1 MNNKFYTLSLP
12 EDMLANLNTIG
23 YEQMTQIQALSLPH
37 LLQNKDVL
45 AQAKTGSGKTAAFGI
60 AILQHLNSKKLD
72 IQSLILCPTR
82 ELATQ
87 TATQLRILARYKQ
100 NIKILTLC
108 GGNAFWP
115 QANSLKHGAHIIVA
129 TPGRILKHLNK
140 QTCNFNTLNTL
151 VLDEADRMLDMGFY
165 DDVEKIISFLPTKR
179 QTLLF
184 SATFTQE
191 VKDISSK
198 ICNNAIHIEAPVSKE
213 INKMQEIFFEIEDTN
228 KDDALIHL
236 LGHYRPK
243 NVLIFCNTKI
253 RTDAIAKLCQD
264 NNIDALAIHGDLEQ
278 YTRDDVL
285 VQFSN
290 NSLRVLVATDVAA
303 RGLDIK
309 ELAMV
314 INYDLPFDSKTYTH
328 RIGRTARAA
337 SEGIACTLYKQSDDI
352 SMYNNTNI
360 AFLHVNTL
368 DKPDN
373 FKMKPLYKTIVIEGG
388 KKNKL
393 RAGDILGALTA
404 NTKLG
409 RDDIGKI
416 YIYDRQSYV
425 AIQTNKTDEAFKQ
438 LKHNKIK
445 AKKFSIWLLD

>member
-1 MNNKFYTLSLP
+1 MNNKFSTLCLP
-12 EDMLANLNTIG
+12 EDMLANLTDIG
-23 YEQMTQIQALSLPH
+23 YKQMTQIQALS
-37 LLQNKDVL
+37 
-45 AQAKTGSGKTAAFGI
+45 
-60 AILQHLNSKKLD
+60 
-72 IQSLILCPTR
+72 
-82 ELATQ
+82 Q
-87 TATQLRILARYKQ
+87 TAMQLRILARYKQ
-100 NIKILTLC
+100 NVKILTLC
-108 GGNAFWP
+108 GGGAFWP
-115 QANSLKHGAHIIVA
+115 QVNSLKHGAHIIVA

-140 QTCNFNTLNTL
+140 QTCSFNTLNTL

-191 VKDISSK
+191 VKDISS
-198 ICNNAIHIEAPVSKE
+198 EE

-236 LGHYRPK
+236 LGHYQPK

-253 RTDAIAKLCQD
+253 QTDAIAKLCQD

-290 NSLRVLVATDVAA
+290 NSLRALVATDVAA

-328 RIGRTARAA
+328 RIGRTARAT

-352 SMYNNTNI
+352 SMFDNTNI
-360 AFLHVNTL
+360 TFLHVNTL
-368 DKPDN
+368 DQPSN

-416 YIYDRQSYV
+416 
-425 AIQTNKTDEAFKQ
+425 TK
-438 LKHNKIK
+438 
-445 AKKFSIWLLD
+445 LLSN